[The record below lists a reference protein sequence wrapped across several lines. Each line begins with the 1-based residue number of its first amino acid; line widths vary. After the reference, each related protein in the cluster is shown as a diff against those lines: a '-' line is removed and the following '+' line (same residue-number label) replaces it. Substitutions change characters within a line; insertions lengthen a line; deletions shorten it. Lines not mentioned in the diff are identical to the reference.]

1 MCSRM
6 QFTVELRITN
16 CVKQKL
22 PFKKQS
28 PGLKEEQCLPHMDNK
43 SHNAIFAVIGAF
55 ETKILEKINYILNT
69 KPLCLIVSLVLNGSK
84 GL

>member
-1 MCSRM
+1 M

-22 PFKKQS
+22 PSKKQS

-43 SHNAIFAVIGAF
+43 PHTAIFAVIGAF
-55 ETKILEKINYILNT
+55 ENI
-69 KPLCLIVSLVLNGSK
+69 PVSKDPRKN
-84 GL
+84 